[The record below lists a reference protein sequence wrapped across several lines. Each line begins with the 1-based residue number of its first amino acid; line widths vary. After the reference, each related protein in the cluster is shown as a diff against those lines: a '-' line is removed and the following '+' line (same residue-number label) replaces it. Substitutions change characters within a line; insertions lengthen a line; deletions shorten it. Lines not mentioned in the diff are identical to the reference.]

1 MPPPRLSTVP
11 STRLVITLASL
22 VLFATVLS
30 TACGPRTPNSPDDA
44 DPWLAGVA
52 ADAVWLPILA
62 TRDLAVGV
70 ARLAFTLEGGDGE
83 APPPRVRAALYDL
96 ERDPEQPVASQ
107 YARFV
112 EFSADDRT
120 ATAFTAHGHAGGFS
134 VSDGLPA
141 VGQGLYIVPVRLP
154 RAGEWGIAFEISPS
168 GGGDAAP
175 EKARFRF
182 SVRERSAAPAK
193 GDAAPAVESRSLAD
207 SPLRELTSDP
217 RPEPALYQ
225 MSIADALGQ
234 RRPLVL
240 AFATPAFCH
249 SRTCAPL
256 LEVVKTVWRAHAG
269 ELLALHIEVFE
280 NPHQPEALREAEPF
294 TAWNLPS
301 EPWVFVIDAQGRIYS
316 SYEGAVTQAELAQDV
331 DEVLALWRAQRGAN
345 QSTR

>member
-44 DPWLAGVA
+44 DPWLAGIA
-52 ADAVWLPILA
+52 ADAVWLPVLA

-70 ARLAFTLEGGDGE
+70 ARLAFTLEGGDVD
-83 APPPRVRAALYDL
+83 AAPPRVRAALYDL

-112 EFSADDRT
+112 EFGADDRS

-141 VGQGLYIVPVRLP
+141 VGRGLYIVPVRLP
-154 RAGEWGIAFEISPS
+154 RAGQWGIAFEISPS

-175 EKARFRF
+175 EEARFRF

-193 GDAAPAVESRSLAD
+193 GDAAPVVESRSLAD
-207 SPLRELTSDP
+207 APLRELTSDP

-225 MSIADALGQ
+225 MSIAEALGQ

-256 LEVVKTVWRAHAG
+256 LEVVKSVWRARAG
-269 ELLALHIEVFE
+269 ELLALHVEVFE
-280 NPHQPEALREAEPF
+280 NPHEPEVLREAPAFVE
-294 TAWNLPS
+294 WNLPS
-301 EPWVFVIDAQGRIYS
+301 EPWVFVIDAEGRIYS

-331 DEVLALWRAQRGAN
+331 DEALALWRAASRRAGVGD
-345 QSTR
+345 